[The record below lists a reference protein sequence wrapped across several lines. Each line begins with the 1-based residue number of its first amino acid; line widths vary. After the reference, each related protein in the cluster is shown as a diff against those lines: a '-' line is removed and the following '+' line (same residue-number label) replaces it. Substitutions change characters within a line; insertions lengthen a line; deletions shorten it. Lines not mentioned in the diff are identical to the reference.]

1 MAFIG
6 DARSMHGGLH
16 YDVSTFTPIPSGG
29 TVARAKRTDR
39 AEARRRYR
47 ASLSEELEPLDSED
61 ELEPDAS
68 PSRASAAPARA
79 RSAPAASGLPPRPS
93 LIGAFRNSFRPFDLR
108 SDLQALPRLLIDKSV
123 FLPVLLT
130 VAATIGF
137 IAAPTQIV
145 TVLLFQYFVF
155 TPPLAAIFLA
165 GFMAPRASYLTGA
178 IAGLA
183 GAIGF
188 AVWILSSIGQPI
200 QGTVVT
206 EAFARESIGVGLVT
220 STISGI
226 FFGAAAGWYRR
237 FLALANPSRAA
248 RAAGRP
254 SDKNR
259 KRSDSRPLL
268 ARRR

>member
-1 MAFIG
+1 
-6 DARSMHGGLH
+6 MHGGLH
-16 YDVSTFTPIPSGG
+16 YDVSTVTPIPSGG

-47 ASLSEELEPLDSED
+47 ATLSDELEPLDSED

-68 PSRASAAPARA
+68 PSRSRAGVGQALARA
-79 RSAPAASGLPPRPS
+79 PLSASGLPPRPS
-93 LIGAFRNSFRPFDLR
+93 LIGAFRSSFRPFDLR
-108 SDLQALPRLLIDKSV
+108 SDLQALPQLLINKAV
-123 FLPVLLT
+123 FVPVLLT
-130 VAATIGF
+130 IAATIGF
-137 IAAPTQIV
+137 IVAPTQIV

-155 TPPLAAIFLA
+155 TPPLASIFLA

-188 AVWILSSIGQPI
+188 AVWILTSIGQPI

-254 SDKNR
+254 SDKTK